1 MPRVDSAAISSC
13 IEFQI
18 FLNLASSSAVKPMP
32 SPLSLMLT
40 VNTIRGRSPYEPAAV
55 ASGVALSSA
64 SSDKIVWK
72 KAGDVRVRLSVALKA
87 AGNVGD
93 DGPSSTQ
100 GFTASGR
107 GCFCKAPLAAAAAH
121 IFQKFLFSA

>member
-18 FLNLASSSAVKPMP
+18 FSHLAISSAVKPIP
-32 SPLSLMLT
+32 SPLSLMFT

-55 ASGVALSSA
+55 ATGVALSSA

-72 KAGDVRVRLSVALKA
+72 KAGELRVRFSVALKA

-93 DGPSSTQ
+93 DGMSSKQ
-100 GFTASGR
+100 GFTASSGD
-107 GCFCKAPLAAAAAH
+107 GFCKVPLAAAAAH
-121 IFQKFLFSA
+121 IFKRFL